1 MKEMDSKDSMRSVS
15 MDMGRGTPLLDHGHI
30 RAEGELKGSFC
41 DDCPIASAQLWFQ
54 DQSSVLLS
62 EKFVSGLD
70 ESIHVMLSNLIQ
82 QLTDTHVAP
91 RLVMARHATSDGL
104 SQF

>member
-1 MKEMDSKDSMRSVS
+1 
-15 MDMGRGTPLLDHGHI
+15 
-30 RAEGELKGSFC
+30 LKGSFC
-41 DDCPIASAQLWFQ
+41 DDCLIASAQLWFQ
-54 DQSSVLLS
+54 DQSSVLLR
-62 EKFVSGLD
+62 EKFVLGLD
-70 ESIHVMLSNLIQ
+70 ESIHVSNLIQ